1 MADSSAFLS
10 ALDRKAKWLAPAA
23 RATFAS
29 NHQLG
34 SWLLDPLARWASA
47 AYGEGVFDDAARGY
61 AKYCLGVAKAQQVYE
76 RAGQYTPEAM
86 PDVISEVYEDEGYMV
101 PYMWAAILI
110 YPFWPSMVNHL
121 AMYRDDFLK
130 ALAPNA
136 KVLEIAAGHGVMGLM
151 AAEERVRHH
160 RRGYRHQPSSGRGCQ
175 SHPESFR
182 TYGPRHFQGQK
193 CARDR
198 AAEW

>member
-1 MADSSAFLS
+1 
-10 ALDRKAKWLAPAA
+10 
-23 RATFAS
+23 
-29 NHQLG
+29 
-34 SWLLDPLARWASA
+34 
-47 AYGEGVFDDAARGY
+47 
-61 AKYCLGVAKAQQVYE
+61 
-76 RAGQYTPEAM
+76 M

-151 AAEERVRHH
+151 AAEERSDISVEGIDISPPAVAVANRILKLPDM
-160 RRGYRHQPSSGRGCQ
+160 RGASLSR
-175 SHPESFR
+175 
-182 TYGPRHFQGQK
+182 
-193 CARDR
+193 
-198 AAEW
+198 